1 MHQSHRAIA
10 TAERYRAIGLRQ
22 IGTDPRFEN
31 LPADVRE
38 GVEVLSQVLPFRTN
52 SYVAD
57 LVDWDAVPD
66 DPIFQLTFPQREM
79 LEPEAYER
87 VASLL
92 RAGAA
97 APEIRIAADEIRLEM
112 NPHPA
117 GQLTHNVP
125 KLDGRRVEGVQHKY
139 RETVLYFPA
148 QGQTCHAYCT
158 YCFRWPQFV
167 GMADLKFEA
176 RESERLQAYLRR
188 HPEVTDVLVTGGDP
202 MIMKTSAIRAHLEP
216 LLSPA
221 FEHVRSLR
229 IGTKALAYWPQRFVT
244 DDDADDVL
252 RFFERVVDSGRQLAV
267 MAHFSHP
274 RELSTPLVR
283 EAIRRIRATGAQIRM
298 QAPLVRRVNDAAET
312 WAEMWRTGV
321 QLGLVP
327 YYMFVERDTGP
338 KNYFEVPLARAY
350 QIFRDAY
357 QSVSGLARTVRGPS
371 MSAHPGKVRVL
382 GVQTV
387 AGQKV
392 FVLDLL
398 QARNHHWVRRPF
410 FAKFSRRATWFSDL
424 RPAFG
429 EDRFFF
435 DGVRDLTPEE
445 RELLEMPVTN

>member
-1 MHQSHRAIA
+1 MIQAIE

-22 IGTDPRFEN
+22 IGADPRFEN
-31 LPADVRE
+31 LPADIRE

-66 DPIFQLTFPQREM
+66 DPIFQLTFPQRGM
-79 LEPEAYER
+79 LDPEAFER
-87 VASLL
+87 IASLM

-97 APEIRIAADEIRLEM
+97 ARDIKLAADEIRLQM

-125 KLDGRRVEGVQHKY
+125 KLDGEPVEGLQHKY

-176 RESERLQAYLRR
+176 RESARLQAYLLE

-202 MIMKTSAIRAHLEP
+202 MIMKAPALRAHLEP
-216 LLSPA
+216 LLAPE

-229 IGTKALAYWPQRFVT
+229 IGSKSLAYWPQRFVT
-244 DDDADDVL
+244 DADADDVL
-252 RFFERVVDSGRQLAV
+252 RFFEQVGASGRQLAF

-274 RELSTPLVR
+274 RELETPLVR
-283 EAIRRIRATGAQIRM
+283 EAIRRIRSTGAQIRM
-298 QAPLVRRVNDAAET
+298 QAPLVRRVNDSAEV

-350 QIFRDAY
+350 QIFRGAY
-357 QSVSGLARTVRGPS
+357 ENVSGLARTVRGPS

-382 GVQTV
+382 GVQSV

-392 FVLDLL
+392 FILDLL
-398 QARNHHWVRRPF
+398 QARNPHWVRRPF
-410 FAKFSRRATWFSDL
+410 FAKFSRKATWFSDL

-429 EDRFFF
+429 EGRFFF
-435 DGVRDLTPEE
+435 DGVRERTAEE
-445 RELLEMPVTN
+445 REQLEMPVTN

>member
-1 MHQSHRAIA
+1 MIQAIE

-22 IGTDPRFEN
+22 IGADPRFGN
-31 LPADVRE
+31 LPPDIRE

-66 DPIFQLTFPQREM
+66 DPIFQLTFPQRGM
-79 LEPEAYER
+79 LEPEAFER
-87 VASLL
+87 MASLI
-92 RAGAA
+92 RSGVAA
-97 APEIRIAADEIRLEM
+97 REVKAAADEIRLQM

-125 KLDGRRVEGVQHKY
+125 KLDGAPVEGLQHKY

-176 RESERLQAYLRR
+176 RESARLQAYLLR

-202 MIMKTSAIRAHLEP
+202 MIMKAPALRAHLEP
-216 LLSPA
+216 LLAPE

-229 IGTKALAYWPQRFVT
+229 IGSKSLAYWPQRFVT
-244 DDDADDVL
+244 DADADDVL
-252 RFFERVVDSGRQLAV
+252 RFFEQVTASGRQLAF

-274 RELSTPLVR
+274 RELETAMVR
-283 EAIRRIRATGAQIRM
+283 EAIRRIRSTGTQIRM
-298 QAPLVRRVNDAAET
+298 QAPLVRRVNDSPEV

-350 QIFRDAY
+350 QIFRNAY
-357 QSVSGLARTVRGPS
+357 ESVSGLARTVRGPS

-398 QARNHHWVRRPF
+398 QARNPHWVRRPF
-410 FAKFSRRATWFSDL
+410 FARFSRKATWFSDL

-429 EDRFFF
+429 EKRFFF
-435 DGVRDLTPEE
+435 DGVRERTAEE